1 MNDKDLYDDELFYD
15 DKPHYDI
22 PLYGDDE
29 PDEDEPYEDEPD
41 EDEPDNRL
49 KDEAEFSTMAAAL
62 YDGGWRAEDRDDLKA
77 EYDLTD
83 EEADKICEYLKS
95 YDEEEQ
101 REAEEFFRGG
111 WRSKD
116 IDRFKAL
123 YKEMDDVHVDKIF
136 ERIKKLENAEQ
147 DEQRKNHLKRKSA
160 YEER

>member
-15 DKPHYDI
+15 DKPKYDF
-22 PLYGDDE
+22 PFYGDDE
-29 PDEDEPYEDEPD
+29 PDEDEPNEDEPD

-83 EEADKICEYLKS
+83 EKADKICEYLKS

-101 REAEEFFRGG
+101 REAEEFFKGG

-116 IDRFKAL
+116 IGRFKEL
-123 YKEMDDVHVDKIF
+123 YPDVDAEKIF

-147 DEQRKNHLKRKSA
+147 DEQRKKHSKRKSA
-160 YEER
+160 YER